1 MVFQNL
7 GFLVLA
13 HSDCDYVVLHLR
25 TGYFDQVL
33 LFAVFVDFS
42 VKYFSIIRAN
52 GISLGF
58 RNFKKLPVVINMNVG
73 RGYAD
78 GHKLVYF

>member
-7 GFLVLA
+7 GLLVLA
-13 HSDCDYVVLHLR
+13 HSNCNYVVLHLR

-42 VKYFSIIRAN
+42 VKYFSIIRVN

-58 RNFKKLPVVINMNVG
+58 RNLKLPVVINMNVSC
-73 RGYAD
+73 GYAN
-78 GHKLVYF
+78 GYKLVYF